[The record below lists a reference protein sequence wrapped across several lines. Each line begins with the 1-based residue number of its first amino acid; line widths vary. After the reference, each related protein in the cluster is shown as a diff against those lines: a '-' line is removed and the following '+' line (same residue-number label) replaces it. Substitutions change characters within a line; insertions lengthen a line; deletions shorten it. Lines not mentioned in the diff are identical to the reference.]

1 MSQQEPT
8 PATEATPSQPTSTP
22 PPRRTLR
29 RLVMAGLKI
38 TLGLSVGLGVAEG
51 AFRRRDQGA
60 FPLVNTYER
69 DPARGVR
76 LLPGATTRVKRPGG
90 GAFDVRVNHDGY
102 RGPEWPAPSK
112 DEVVIVGD
120 SQSFGFGVEE
130 HEAMASRLRSALGG
144 GRSVIDASVP
154 TYGPPEYEMT
164 ARQVLSSRKAGTV
177 VLAVNLI
184 NDLGEIGHP
193 NRDRHAA
200 VDGWA
205 MVVREGESA
214 PSSSPL
220 RAKVIAKS
228 HAAFALWRWQK
239 TRERE
244 GEPVT
249 VNDGFDALVR
259 AGAPSV
265 MNAREHEQYA
275 RAVEARQA
283 AIDAAKRERDEA
295 QEGIVL
301 LVKGVLPLFRERD
314 LRGAEMRAYIR
325 EGGEPTKDED
335 FELNYGGCAAI
346 SYYLYERR
354 GGRNNRRFNGYPTY
368 TTRITAVRIR
378 DEVEAEMRSLAA
390 ANFGGKEISSAI
402 AQAFERRDRAR
413 RQLAEAERV
422 PMPNAPGPRPPSPFA
437 PFVSAMAALAKEHG
451 AAIVVVPI
459 PLDASVV
466 PEIAERRGLSRDD
479 AASIRRVSD
488 DLIGAARAMGALTA
502 DVAPSLAAL
511 GEAAFLDDGHL
522 SREGHDVVAKAVAA
536 SLAGKGES

>member
-1 MSQQEPT
+1 
-8 PATEATPSQPTSTP
+8 
-22 PPRRTLR
+22 
-29 RLVMAGLKI
+29 MAGLKI
-38 TLGLSVGLGVAEG
+38 SLGLALGLGVAEG
-51 AFRRRDQGA
+51 AFRHRDQGA

-76 LLPGATTRVKRPGG
+76 LVPGATTRVKRPGG

-102 RGPEWPAPSK
+102 RGPEWPAPAQN
-112 DEVVIVGD
+112 EVVIVGD
-120 SQSFGFGVEE
+120 SQSFGFGVDE
-130 HEAMASRLRSALGG
+130 HETMAAKLRAALGG

-164 ARQVLSSRKAGTV
+164 ARQILASREASAV

-184 NDLGEIGHP
+184 NDLGEIDRP

-205 MVVREGESA
+205 MTVREGESA

-220 RAKVIAKS
+220 RAEVIAKS

-239 TRERE
+239 TRARE
-244 GEPVT
+244 GKPVA
-249 VNDGFDALVR
+249 VNDGFEALVR
-259 AGAPSV
+259 AGAPSA
-265 MNAREHEQYA
+265 MSAREHEQYA

-283 AIDAAKRERDEA
+283 TIDAAKHERDEA
-295 QEGIVL
+295 QEGIVE

-314 LRGAEMRAYIR
+314 LRGAEMRAYVR

-335 FELNYGGCAAI
+335 FELNYGGCAAL
-346 SYYLYERR
+346 SYYVNDRR
-354 GGRNNRRFNGYPTY
+354 GGRNSRRFNGYPTY
-368 TTRITAVRIR
+368 TTRISAVRIR
-378 DEVEAEMRSLAA
+378 DEVEEELRSLAR

-402 AQAFERRDRAR
+402 TKAFARRDLAR

-422 PMPNAPGPRPPSPFA
+422 PVPNAPGPRPPSPFA
-437 PFVSAMAALAKEHG
+437 PFVGAMAALAKEHG
-451 AAIVVVPI
+451 AAIVVVSI

-488 DLIGAARAMGALTA
+488 DLIGAARAMGVRAA

-522 SREGHDVVAKAVAA
+522 SREGHDAVAKAVAA
-536 SLAGKGES
+536 SLAGKGAS